1 MLEEQFHFQLLKC
14 FNQQRKLITRK
25 TAKLDVLP
33 GQSKVLLCLYEQGS
47 LSAKEI
53 GDYCI
58 IDKSTTT
65 TLLKKMEKMGYIE
78 KKNDKQDK
86 RALSIQLTTLGL
98 DKAKQVKEIC
108 EESNQEIL
116 NVLTTNE
123 QVEIL
128 RLLKKLNDAFEKGK
142 IYGNEK

>member
-33 GQSKVLLCLYEQGS
+33 GQSKILLCLYEQGA

-53 GDYCI
+53 GDYCV

-116 NVLTTNE
+116 NILTTNE

-128 RLLKKLNDAFEKGK
+128 RLLKKLNDAFEKGE

>member
-14 FNQQRKLITRK
+14 FNQQKKLITRK
-25 TAKLDVLP
+25 TSKLDVLP
-33 GQSKVLLCLYEQGS
+33 GQSKVLLCLYEQRA

-128 RLLKKLNDAFEKGK
+128 RLLKKLNDAFEKGE

>member
-14 FNQQRKLITRK
+14 FNQQKKIITRK
-25 TAKLDVLP
+25 TSKLDVLP
-33 GQSKVLLCLYEQGS
+33 GQSKVLLCLYKQGA

-128 RLLKKLNDAFEKGK
+128 RLLKKLNDAFEKGE